1 MGRRKVFK
9 DLESAWNTDK
19 LWNDSDLLAESH
31 RLFKHTKYFDKVHDD
46 TVKAL
51 PEYTGFQDSYE
62 KDLFI
67 LLYGSENQSNPNA
80 DWLNRRL
87 TEEIKKCKG
96 FPALKT
102 VCENR
107 EMFALTASVSLF
119 CSLTG
124 GVISDL
130 ITNTQINQWLEVID
144 DLQEKIKADFRYI
157 RQERAEIK
165 TSTVQQQK
173 KFLNV
178 LNRLHDRQEQ
188 CKNLY
193 VKLEEYYLL
202 DSQIRAETEMAVQKA
217 TEDVNEI
224 RNILI
229 SWGNGEGTV
238 GCIPFDNKV
247 LVRVKQ
253 DPQLRDISKFLGKYK
268 EMLIEKRKNEFTYGE
283 GEKYDLTTGNDINA
297 CLSADMALLSTP
309 QTQPLFIHKFMNS
322 SLTQYRKR
330 EAVTRA
336 KGDIIACIDGSGS
349 MSDTIAWAMAL
360 ALALQKIAAED
371 KRKFALI
378 QFGNKEQLRLN
389 EFIPGVYTQAELM
402 DAASHFFNGGT
413 NFERPL
419 DEAMKMIEQGY
430 QDAEIVF
437 ITDGKCKISEDFAK
451 GFTEFRESHKLTVTG
466 ILLDD
471 SDSNC
476 GDSLRP
482 FCNRIYRTSTTD
494 SDDIAAALLRQIDD
508 GEAA

>member
-46 TVKAL
+46 TVKTL

-80 DWLNRRL
+80 DWLYRRL
-87 TEEIKKCKG
+87 TEDIKNCKG
-96 FPALKT
+96 FPALKA
-102 VCENR
+102 VCESR
-107 EMFALTASVSLF
+107 ELFALTASVSLF
-119 CSLTG
+119 CSLIG
-124 GVISDL
+124 SLISDL
-130 ITNTQINQWLEVID
+130 IIDAQIDKLLEITNSLK
-144 DLQEKIKADFRYI
+144 EKIKADFRYI

-165 TSTVQQQK
+165 NSTAQRQK
-173 KFLNV
+173 RFLKV
-178 LNRLHDRQEQ
+178 INRLHDRQEQ

-193 VKLEEYYLL
+193 TKLEECYLL
-202 DSQIRAETEMAVQKA
+202 DTQIKAKAEEAVQKA
-217 TEDVNEI
+217 AKDVSQL

-229 SWGNGEGTV
+229 SWGDGEGTI

-247 LVRVKQ
+247 LKRVKQ
-253 DPQLRDISKFLGKYK
+253 DSRLLEISKFLGKYK
-268 EMLIEKRKNEFTYGE
+268 EMLIDKRKNGFTYGE
-283 GEKYDLTTGNDINA
+283 GEKYDLTTGHDINA

-360 ALALQKIAAED
+360 ALALQEIAAEED
-371 KRKFALI
+371 RKFALI
-378 QFGNKEQLRLN
+378 QFGSKEQLRLN

-476 GDSLRP
+476 GDSIKP

-494 SDDIAAALLRQIDD
+494 VNDIAEDLLRRIDD
-508 GEAA
+508 GEVA